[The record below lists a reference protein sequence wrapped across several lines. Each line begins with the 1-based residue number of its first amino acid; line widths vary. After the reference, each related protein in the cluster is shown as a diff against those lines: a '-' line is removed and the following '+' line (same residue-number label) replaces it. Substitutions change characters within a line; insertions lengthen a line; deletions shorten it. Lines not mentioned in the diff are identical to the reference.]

1 MNYRV
6 SLSLLIPSA
15 FLLSESERD
24 SDGARESERDSD
36 GERERAREIVME
48 REREREMEGVVG
60 EEREIR
66 KRRVAVILNGQHCT
80 GKTRLELTAW

>member
-1 MNYRV
+1 M
-6 SLSLLIPSA
+6 
-15 FLLSESERD
+15 E
-24 SDGARESERDSD
+24 RESERDSD
-36 GERERAREIVME
+36 GK
-48 REREREMEGVVG
+48 REREMEGVVG

>member
-1 MNYRV
+1 MER
-6 SLSLLIPSA
+6 
-15 FLLSESERD
+15 ERERD
-24 SDGARESERDSD
+24 SDGK
-36 GERERAREIVME
+36 

>member
-1 MNYRV
+1 
-6 SLSLLIPSA
+6 
-15 FLLSESERD
+15 
-24 SDGARESERDSD
+24 
-36 GERERAREIVME
+36 ME